1 MANNKTKNTAS
12 ADAAQAQESVKVN
25 ICGTVTD
32 LMFGRRTYN
41 NGRRDKEDKYRMS
54 IELAAGEIDKFID
67 ACKPFYEN
75 ADKKYIPK
83 FLEEDATDDDKKYLN
98 FKSSFPFGFCKRNN
112 KAIEDIG
119 TAEVVIRDLGNIN
132 GSKVVVTVIIKEGA
146 FYPVAVCIVELE
158 QKTLADYY
166 GDFDFSDLPF

>member
-1 MANNKTKNTAS
+1 MATAKKEAQAAS
-12 ADAAQAQESVKVN
+12 AINAAESVKIN

-41 NGRRDKEDKYRMS
+41 NGRKDKEDKYRMS
-54 IELAAGEIDKFID
+54 VKLADGEMQKFIE
-67 ACKPFYEN
+67 ACKPFYVN
-75 ADKKYIPK
+75 ASATYIPK
-83 FLEEDATDDDKKYLN
+83 FLKEDATKEDLEYLN
-98 FKSSFPFGFCKRNN
+98 FKSSFPFGFCQRNN

-119 TAEVVIRDLGNIN
+119 TVEDVLRDLGNIN
-132 GSKVVVTVIIKEGA
+132 GSKVVVTVLIKEGA